1 MGLTMVFVGGERED
15 DSQAKQ
21 SLGYGAGE
29 EGQKCELF
37 GGAVL
42 MRLAWG
48 RQHESAR

>member
-1 MGLTMVFVGGERED
+1 MVFVGGEEKT
-15 DSQAKQ
+15 DSQVKRC
-21 SLGYGAGE
+21 LGYGAGE
-29 EGQKCELF
+29 EGQRCELF

>member
-1 MGLTMVFVGGERED
+1 LLGGRNRLIV
-15 DSQAKQ
+15 KQ
-21 SLGYGAGE
+21 SNFGGMAQE
-29 EGQKCELF
+29 KEGQKCELF